1 MFGRWSSGGDS
12 CIQKKERP
20 NEQSHHIFIAIW
32 AFQVFLAMFSF
43 PYCHP
48 FCESMH
54 SNHSPNEWWSDRPTA
69 WMTGRLMDVH
79 VYSPSLGW
87 VRLRSL
93 PHGVERCS
101 ATFAEWL
108 TGWLASG
115 YEIQFHNH
123 LFATWKEQQ
132 SLRLFKKYLS
142 LISFQ
147 LLDISHFSYATAC
160 RFLQSSSICLDV
172 CD

>member
-1 MFGRWSSGGDS
+1 MFGRWSSGGDN

-32 AFQVFLAMFSF
+32 AFQEFLAMFSF

-54 SNHSPNEWWSDRPTA
+54 SNHSPNEWWSDCLA
-69 WMTGRLMDVH
+69 DWLADWWMSMCIAQVWVGLDCAVCRLVWSGA
-79 VYSPSLGW
+79 VQ
-87 VRLRSL
+87 RLQSD
-93 PHGVERCS
+93 
-101 ATFAEWL
+101 
-108 TGWLASG
+108 WLASG

-142 LISFQ
+142 FISFQ